1 MFFLKQEPATSLAVQ
16 AASKEGEG
24 ALITDFSDRSLKSQ
38 SSHESLE
45 DEYVQTLCQLAT
57 VWCID
62 PEEVVKHM
70 TPSPVA
76 QLPTVES
83 EMFSEPP
90 EPYFTMSPETGIVK
104 SASVESLKIE
114 TSNVS

>member
-1 MFFLKQEPATSLAVQ
+1 MS
-16 AASKEGEG
+16 
-24 ALITDFSDRSLKSQ
+24 DFSDRSLKSQ

-45 DEYVQTLCQLAT
+45 DEYVQTLYQLTT

-90 EPYFTMSPETGIVK
+90 EPYFTMSPDNFETGVAK